1 MTKVNLNNKNET
13 KSDTFP
19 WDVFKSNSI
28 SLHLFYQNILKYF
41 NDF

>member
-1 MTKVNLNNKNET
+1 MTKVSLNNRNET

-19 WDVFKSNSI
+19 WDICKSDSI
-28 SLHLFYQNILKYF
+28 FLNVFYQNILKYF